1 MKILI
6 VYAHSNPK
14 SFCHA
19 LLEQFTKG
27 LEDAGHIYEVIDL
40 HDTRFDPVNKARDW
54 PDWID
59 ESMPL
64 EMLERANLK
73 QELLD
78 VSGGPIQRF
87 FMKRWLRD
95 KGPLDIVKFIRQ
107 HQPKDVLAH
116 QEKVARAQ
124 ALAVIAPVYFVG
136 FPAILKGWIDRVFS
150 LGFAFGLTPEGWRGD
165 IKGRIPLLKHEKAL
179 IINTTL
185 FNEDTYRS
193 LGLTEAMEKLI
204 DEWCFRYPG
213 IQQVE
218 HVYFYAVYG
227 ADDATRQG
235 YLQRAYLLG
244 KEFEQAER
252 LQEAASV

>member
-27 LEDAGHIYEVIDL
+27 LEDAGHTYEVIDL
-40 HDTRFDPVNKARDW
+40 YATRFDPVIRARDW

-73 QELLD
+73 QQLLD
-78 VSGGPIQRF
+78 ASGGPIQRF
-87 FMKRWLRD
+87 LMKRWLRD

-107 HQPKDVLAH
+107 HQPKDIVAH

-124 ALAVIAPVYFVG
+124 GLAFIAPVYFVG

-185 FNEDTYRS
+185 FNEETYRS
-193 LGLTEAMEKLI
+193 LGLREAMEKLI
-204 DEWCFRYPG
+204 DEWCLRYPG
-213 IQQVE
+213 IQKVE

-227 ADDATRQG
+227 ADDTTRQG
-235 YLQRAYLLG
+235 YLRRAYLLG

-252 LQEAASV
+252 LQEAASL

>member
-6 VYAHSNPK
+6 VYANSNPK

-27 LEDAGHIYEVIDL
+27 LQDAGHTYEVIDL
-40 HDTRFDPVNKARDW
+40 YATRFDPVLTARDT

-73 QELLD
+73 QQLLD
-78 VSGGPIQRF
+78 GSGNPIQRF

-95 KGPLDIVKFIRQ
+95 KGPLDIVRFIRQ
-107 HQPKDVLAH
+107 HQPKDVLVQ

-124 ALAVIAPVYFVG
+124 ALVFIAPVYFVG

-185 FNEDTYRS
+185 FNEETYRS
-193 LGLTEAMEKLI
+193 LGLSDAMEKLI
-204 DEWCFRYPG
+204 DEWCLRYPG
-213 IQQVE
+213 IQNVK

-227 ADDATRQG
+227 ADDAARQG

-252 LQEAASV
+252 LQEAASM

>member
-27 LEDAGHIYEVIDL
+27 LEDADHTYEVIDL
-40 HDTRFDPVNKARDW
+40 YAMRFNPVLTARDW

-73 QELLD
+73 QQLLD
-78 VSGGPIQRF
+78 SSGGPLQRF
-87 FMKRWLRD
+87 LMKRWLRD

-107 HQPKDVLAH
+107 HQPKEILAQ

-124 ALAVIAPVYFVG
+124 GLAFISPVYFVG

-165 IKGRIPLLKHEKAL
+165 INGRIPLLKHDKAL

-185 FNEDTYRS
+185 FNEETYRS
-193 LGLTEAMEKLI
+193 LGLTDAMEKLI

-213 IQQVE
+213 IQKVE

-227 ADDATRQG
+227 AYGTTRQG
-235 YLQRAYLLG
+235 YLRRAYLLG
-244 KEFEQAER
+244 KEFEQAE
-252 LQEAASV
+252 LQQEVASL

>member
-27 LEDAGHIYEVIDL
+27 LEDAGHTYEVIDL
-40 HDTRFDPVNKARDW
+40 YAMRFNPVITARDW

-64 EMLERANLK
+64 DMLERANLK
-73 QELLD
+73 KQLLD
-78 VSGGPIQRF
+78 SSGGPLQRF
-87 FMKRWLRD
+87 LMKRWLRD

-107 HQPKDVLAH
+107 HQPKEILAH

-124 ALAVIAPVYFVG
+124 GLAFIAPVYFVG

-165 IKGRIPLLKHEKAL
+165 INGRIPLLKHDKAL

-185 FNEDTYRS
+185 FNEETYHS
-193 LGLTEAMEKLI
+193 LGLREAMERLI

-213 IQQVE
+213 IQKVE

-227 ADDATRQG
+227 ADDTTRQG
-235 YLQRAYLLG
+235 YLRRAYLLG

-252 LQEAASV
+252 VQEAASL

>member
-27 LEDAGHIYEVIDL
+27 LEDAGHTYEVIDL
-40 HDTRFDPVNKARDW
+40 HAMRFDPVIRARDW

-64 EMLERANLK
+64 DLLERANLK
-73 QELLD
+73 QQLLD
-78 VSGGPIQRF
+78 ASGGPLQRF
-87 FMKRWLRD
+87 LMKRWLRD
-95 KGPLDIVKFIRQ
+95 KGPLDMVKFIRQ
-107 HQPKDVLAH
+107 HQPKDIVAH

-124 ALAVIAPVYFVG
+124 GLAFIAPVYFVG

-185 FNEDTYRS
+185 FNEETYRS
-193 LGLTEAMEKLI
+193 LGLREAMERLI

-213 IQQVE
+213 IQKVE

-227 ADDATRQG
+227 ADDTTRQG

-244 KEFEQAER
+244 KEFEQSER
-252 LQEAASV
+252 LQEAASM

>member
-27 LEDAGHIYEVIDL
+27 LEDAGHTYEVIDL
-40 HDTRFDPVNKARDW
+40 HAMRFDPVIRARDW

-64 EMLERANLK
+64 DLLERANLK
-73 QELLD
+73 QQLLD
-78 VSGGPIQRF
+78 ASGGPLQRF
-87 FMKRWLRD
+87 LMKRWLHD

-107 HQPKDVLAH
+107 HQPKEIVVQ

-124 ALAVIAPVYFVG
+124 ALAVIAPIYFVG

-165 IKGRIPLLKHEKAL
+165 IKGRIPLLKHEK
-179 IINTTL
+179 
-185 FNEDTYRS
+185 E
-193 LGLTEAMEKLI
+193 
-204 DEWCFRYPG
+204 
-213 IQQVE
+213 
-218 HVYFYAVYG
+218 
-227 ADDATRQG
+227 RQS
-235 YLQRAYLLG
+235 
-244 KEFEQAER
+244 F
-252 LQEAASV
+252 